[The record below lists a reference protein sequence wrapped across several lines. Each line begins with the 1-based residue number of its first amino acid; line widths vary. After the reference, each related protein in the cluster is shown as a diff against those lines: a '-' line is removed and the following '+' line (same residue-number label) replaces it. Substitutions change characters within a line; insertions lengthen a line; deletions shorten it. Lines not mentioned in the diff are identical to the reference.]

1 MSEKCPVC
9 ESSTEKIQHPTF
21 GKYFSCGVCEFIFK
35 SREEII
41 TSTTEKNI
49 YDQHNNSI
57 DQEGYVDFL
66 YGFLH
71 NALFPYIHE
80 YRKGLDFG
88 SGPTPVLAEI
98 LQEYH
103 GCSMDIYD
111 LFYSPKKVYRNK
123 KYDFITS
130 TEVAEHLINPMEYF
144 RLFKELLHDNG
155 VLAVMTLFHPRDLN
169 RFISW
174 HYIRDKSHVSFYS
187 IKTMEYIANNIGL
200 EIIYTNDNRYVTF
213 TKR

>member
-9 ESSTEKIQHPTF
+9 TSSTEEIQHPTF
-21 GKYFSCGVCEFIFK
+21 GKYFSCNVCEFIFK

-71 NALFPYIHE
+71 NALFPYIHQN
-80 YRKGLDFG
+80 RKGLDFG

-111 LFYSPKKVYRNK
+111 LFYSPNKVYLNK

-144 RLFKELLHDNG
+144 KLFKELLNNNG
-155 VLAVMTLFHPRDLN
+155 VLAIMTLFHPRDLH
-169 RFISW
+169 RFMSW

-213 TKR
+213 TKK